1 MKIEVLG
8 TGCTKCKRL
17 EERTKE
23 AVQELGIDAEVSKV
37 EELDQIIEYGVF
49 KTPGLVIDG
58 EVKATGKVLTVKE
71 LKKLLS

>member
-17 EERTKE
+17 EERTRE
-23 AVQELGIDAEVSKV
+23 AVQELGIDAEVTKV